1 MSAKRPFAWG
11 RVDSGLLTG
20 GNGTASASWQ
30 GWAAETRLT
39 SVPRA
44 ARPRPRRPGASPPG
58 FAALPE
64 NFSLPSLCTPGFAP
78 QGIWGSDEPAPL
90 LPPMSRGSWVQGA
103 LSLRS
108 EPFAPFGM
116 GSPPRTGSS
125 GKASARPSWG
135 LPGVMEAQGTPPSL
149 SRGRVGYTRAPRA
162 PSLALLLPACGSL
175 GRRLRAVKC
184 RPWPLLPWG
193 LWRISSSLG
202 ENPVASGVCVFQGA
216 LGQARL
222 ASPARRVGQVP
233 QAL

>member
-30 GWAAETRLT
+30 GWAAETRLA
-39 SVPRA
+39 SVLRA
-44 ARPRPRRPGASPPG
+44 ARPRPRQPGASPPG

-135 LPGVMEAQGTPPSL
+135 LPAGDGSPGDTPQLVPGEGGLHKSPELSPSE
-149 SRGRVGYTRAPRA
+149 
-162 PSLALLLPACGSL
+162 GSKP
-175 GRRLRAVKC
+175 GAAAS
-184 RPWPLLPWG
+184 G
-193 LWRISSSLG
+193 LWVPGPSASGREMQTVAPSSLG
-202 ENPVASGVCVFQGA
+202 SLED
-216 LGQARL
+216 
-222 ASPARRVGQVP
+222 
-233 QAL
+233 